1 MKHTEIK
8 EIVEHFRGT
17 PVTNNSLA
25 EFCNLKHFELITE
38 SQYADYL
45 FQQEHDERVSN
56 VLGGI
61 FEELSHF
68 RYIPTFISDAEKKKL
83 NEANEDIEWKIA
95 KILEDNGVLYKEID
109 ILTKNLANACQAIVE
124 NAGRRAN
131 NMCAV
136 VLSTLAKEKF
146 GDPLSLKPLAEYYR
160 VKAKELGIEL
170 HKSQNEE
177 IS

>member
-1 MKHTEIK
+1 MKHEQIK
-8 EIVEHFRGT
+8 EILEAFRSNA
-17 PVTNNSLA
+17 VTQDVLKA
-25 EFCNLKHFELITE
+25 FCERKHFELITTD
-38 SQYADYL
+38 QYSDYL
-45 FQQEHDERVSN
+45 FQQEHDERVQK
-56 VLGGI
+56 VLAGI
-61 FEELSHF
+61 FTELSQF
-68 RYIPTFISDAEKKKL
+68 RYVPTFISDADKKKL

-95 KILEDNGVLYKEID
+95 KILEENGVLYKEID

-160 VKAKELGIEL
+160 EKAKELGIEL
-170 HKSQNEE
+170 HNEKPL
-177 IS
+177 